1 MLYSKLMKNT
11 ASDSSLLRV
20 AAIQAAPVAFNKRNT
35 LEKVSKL
42 TAEAAKQGAKL
53 VVFPESF
60 IPGYPSGGFVM
71 PIGTRTPEQRA
82 LYAQIM
88 DEAITVP
95 SEDIDQLATI
105 AQEHAVFMVIGVI
118 ERVNKSLYCTTLYFS
133 PEGEFLGKHQKLKP
147 TASERNIWG
156 DGDAATLRA
165 YPSPWGPIGG
175 LICNENYM
183 PLARTAIYA
192 QSVKI
197 YVAPTLDDREVWP
210 SLMRTIALEGRCFV
224 VSACQYAR
232 LSDYPKDYD
241 NFRGNNPE
249 AVCNRGGSMIV
260 GPLGKVLAGP
270 VYDQEAI
277 VTADIDLTGVE
288 KASLDF
294 DAVGHYARPD
304 VLRLVV
310 SRKPGQSVIF
320 ED

>member
-1 MLYSKLMKNT
+1 MNKT
-11 ASDSSLLRV
+11 ANNSSLLRV
-20 AAIQAAPVAFNKRNT
+20 AAIQAAPIAFNKQKT
-35 LEKVSKL
+35 LEKVAKL
-42 TAEAAKQGAKL
+42 TAEAAGQGVKL

-60 IPGYPSGGFVM
+60 VPGYPSGGFVM

-95 SEDIDQLATI
+95 SEDMDQLAAI

-118 ERVNKSLYCTTLYFS
+118 EKVNKSLYCTTLYFS
-133 PEGEFLGKHQKLKP
+133 PEGEYLGKHQKLKP
-147 TASERNIWG
+147 TAAERNIWG
-156 DGDAATLRA
+156 DGDAATLKA

-192 QSVKI
+192 QGVKM
-197 YVAPTLDDREVWP
+197 YVTPTLDDRDVWP
-210 SLMRTIALEGRCFV
+210 SLIRTIALEGRCFV
-224 VSACQYAR
+224 ISASQYAKI
-232 LSDYPKDYD
+232 SDYPKEYD
-241 NFRGNNPE
+241 NFRGNDPE

-277 VTADIDLTGVE
+277 VTADIDLTEVE

-304 VLRLVV
+304 VLQLVV
-310 SRKPGQSVIF
+310 SRKAGKSVIF